1 LVGLNFSH
9 IAPHKAFHYKYWEGK
24 EVEWIGFERQDEM
37 RVQEQDERK
46 FIFELGLAIFLRLAL
61 NFKISK
67 IRLKV
72 GSMR

>member
-1 LVGLNFSH
+1 
-9 IAPHKAFHYKYWEGK
+9 
-24 EVEWIGFERQDEM
+24 M